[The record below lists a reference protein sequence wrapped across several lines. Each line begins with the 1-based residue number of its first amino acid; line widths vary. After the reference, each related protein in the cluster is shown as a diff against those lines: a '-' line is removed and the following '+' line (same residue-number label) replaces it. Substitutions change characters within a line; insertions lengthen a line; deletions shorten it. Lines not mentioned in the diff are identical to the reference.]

1 MAAHLYLGDS
11 ATGRENS
18 LRAAFEYIGL
28 DKDLSESAKVFVKP
42 NFTYPRPVRG
52 VTTSREMLE
61 QTLSLLSESG
71 AEVFVGESNG
81 GYGSFLAS
89 EAFAGHRLSDICKA
103 SNTQA
108 IDLST
113 QETVEVADEIGGKRT
128 SVALPRILVDEID
141 FSVSIPVLKVHAM
154 TTVSLSIKN
163 LWGCYPTDLRLL
175 EHKDIVRKLT
185 LISKAIHARYGIV
198 DALYGL
204 DEHGPMTGTARY
216 LGKFVAGNDLL
227 SLDLVCAKMMG
238 FNPANILYLQNLTK
252 FMKDAG
258 WALAVRSNEDLASY
272 RWGFTLRRDFID
284 TLSFAAFHSNLL
296 AKAVFDSPATKP
308 IYTILGREPR
318 KKLT

>member
-18 LRAAFEYIGL
+18 LRAAFEYIGV

-113 QETVEVADEIGGKRT
+113 QETVEVADEIGGKRPQ
-128 SVALPRILVDEID
+128 VALPRILVQQID

-175 EHKDIVRKLT
+175 EHKELDRKLA
-185 LISKAIHARYGIV
+185 LISRLVKARYGVV
-198 DALYGL
+198 DATYGL
-204 DEHGPMTGTARY
+204 DWHGPMDGEARF
-216 LGKFVAGNDLL
+216 LGKFVASDNLL
-227 SLDLVCAKMMG
+227 ALDTSCARMMG
-238 FNPANILYLQNLTK
+238 FDPRKIRHLRNQVEFAGDLGEPPALETN
-252 FMKDAG
+252 
-258 WALAVRSNEDLASY
+258 VDLAGY
-272 RWGFTLRRDFID
+272 EWNFALHRNFID
-284 TLSFAAFHSNLL
+284 
-296 AKAVFDSPATKP
+296 
-308 IYTILGREPR
+308 
-318 KKLT
+318 